1 MDIVILNRDLGE
13 AINILAKISKTYKE
27 CRITYISNNEKD
39 FREFIQ
45 INPFDI
51 VIFEEYFLDKVPE
64 ILNYKVNKICLV
76 DKYRQC
82 KRYKAVSKNSERA
95 LLDNI
100 GKIITKKSL
109 TNQKVRELIR
119 KELEGLG
126 YNFSLVGTQYLEEA
140 INLIYMKD
148 CELNL
153 EREVYAQLSKSHK
166 KSVHTVKVNILNS
179 TNAMLDYFGY
189 NNVFEY
195 LGIEPGYGI
204 GTKAIICAVL
214 NKIDTYKE

>member
-1 MDIVILNRDLGE
+1 MDIVILNRDLHE
-13 AINILAKISKTYKE
+13 SIDILEKISRVYKE
-27 CRITYISNNEKD
+27 CRVIYISNDEEKFRD
-39 FREFIQ
+39 FVQ
-45 INPFDI
+45 VNPFDT
-51 VIFEEYFLDKVPE
+51 VIIEDYFLKKFPE

-76 DKYRQC
+76 DRFRQN
-82 KRYKAVSKNSERA
+82 KRYIAVSRNSDRA

-100 GKIITKKSL
+100 AKIISKKSI

-140 INLIYMKD
+140 INLIYMKN

-153 EREVYAQLSKSHK
+153 EREVYSQLSKAHK
-166 KSVHTVKVNILNS
+166 KSVHTIKVNILNS
-179 TNAMLDYFGY
+179 TNSMLDYFGY

-214 NKIDTYKE
+214 NKISEYEE